1 MITYNALS
9 CPIWGMRYNITPS
22 YPDNAVLINSDRA
35 GGAYLIDPEVPPN
48 FEILEDVQKVRLTTL
63 LVDQRIQGTVAPKVT
78 PELIEDAKN
87 KPPLPAHERAERLL
101 RYFANKTDKV
111 GSSLDITNF
120 WSGSDNPMYW
130 GALAW
135 SESTEKSEVRFLVK
149 YLKEIGW
156 TSSEDDLK
164 DSNWVNTITV
174 SVEGYSHIADLASK
188 RDSAQCF
195 VAMWFGKDVDVL
207 YHQGIKPA
215 IEAAGY
221 TAIRID
227 EKPHANKIDDEIIAE
242 IRRSRFLVAD
252 FTHGKDGARGGV
264 YYEAGFA
271 LGLNRPVIFS
281 CREDMFDK
289 LHFDTRQYN
298 HISWKN
304 ENLDEFRKNLTNRI
318 EALIGEGPNK
328 GTMTT

>member
-1 MITYNALS
+1 MTNNH
-9 CPIWGMRYNITPS
+9 CPIWYIYKATWSDHING
-22 YPDNAVLINSDRA
+22 VLINSDRA
-35 GGAYLIDPEVPPN
+35 GGEYVIDPNMSLPQ
-48 FEILEDVQKVRLTTL
+48 LDTTQSVRLTTM
-63 LVDQRIQGTVAPKVT
+63 LVDQRIQGNVAPKVT

-149 YLKEIGW
+149 YLKERGW

-195 VAMWFGKDVDVL
+195 VAMWFSKDVDVL

-221 TAIRID
+221 KAIRID
-227 EKPHANKIDDEIIAE
+227 EK
-242 IRRSRFLVAD
+242 
-252 FTHGKDGARGGV
+252 TAR
-264 YYEAGFA
+264 
-271 LGLNRPVIFS
+271 
-281 CREDMFDK
+281 
-289 LHFDTRQYN
+289 Q
-298 HISWKN
+298 
-304 ENLDEFRKNLTNRI
+304 
-318 EALIGEGPNK
+318 
-328 GTMTT
+328 

>member
-1 MITYNALS
+1 MPNNTPLP
-9 CPIWGMRYNITPS
+9 CPIWGAPYSATGSDRVDGTI
-22 YPDNAVLINSDRA
+22 LINSDRA
-35 GGAYLIDPEVPPN
+35 GGEYVIDQSAWGN
-48 FEILEDVQKVRLTTL
+48 LGNLEDVQKVRLTSM
-63 LVDQRIQGTVAPKVT
+63 LVDQRMHGNVAPKVT

-87 KPPLPAHERAERLL
+87 KPPLPVHERAERLL
-101 RYFANKTDKV
+101 RYLAKKTDKV
-111 GSSLDITNF
+111 GSSLPIGNDGDPIF
-120 WSGSDNPMYW
+120 W
-130 GALAW
+130 GAMAW
-135 SESTEKSEVRFLVK
+135 SESTDWSEVYFLTR
-149 YLKEIGW
+149 YLLKEKGW
-156 TSSEDDLK
+156 INGDLGDHLSSLGTF
-164 DSNWVNTITV
+164 NV

-195 VAMWFGKDVDVL
+195 VAMWFGEEVNDL

-221 TAIRID
+221 KSIRID

-252 FTHGKDGARGGV
+252 FTHGDDGARGGV

-271 LGLNRPVIFS
+271 HGLNRPVIFS
-281 CREDMFDK
+281 CRENMVDK

-298 HISWKN
+298 HILWKN
-304 ENLDEFRKNLTNRI
+304 ENLDGFRKDLTNRI

-328 GTMTT
+328 GITAT